1 MLRNAFVGRS
11 GCPHPDSKGSNMP
24 KKIEAFIEDFLD
36 YLLNVRGYSDTTV
49 QTYEIALRQMAEVSH
64 FYEEEGCW
72 VLDITPFRFKIVKN
86 SKKTIVKK
94 LSAVRSF
101 VKYLEDQC
109 HLPVRLLSD
118 ESIKVPQSLPKPIEE
133 KYIDEVLE
141 KATIE
146 ERVLVSMLY
155 GLGLRISELSSM
167 RLEDIQS
174 EWVEVHGKG
183 NKVRQLPLLPTLR
196 QLLDTYLANAKPK
209 RYLFEKG
216 NAPMNSAQLRY
227 KLTKLFKES
236 GLKATP
242 HQLRHSFATH
252 LLNHGARIAD
262 VSELL
267 GHQTMATTQVYT
279 KLGSVKKMQEYMRAH
294 PLANEQRRN
303 EE

>member
-1 MLRNAFVGRS
+1 MRNEEPRIL
-11 GCPHPDSKGSNMP
+11 KY
-24 KKIEAFIEDFLD
+24 IESFLD
-36 YLLNVRGYSDTTV
+36 YLLNVRGYSETTV
-49 QTYEIALRQMAEVSH
+49 ETYEIALHQMAEVSH
-64 FYEEEGCW
+64 FYDENGIW

-94 LSAVRSF
+94 LSAVRSL

-109 HLPVRLLSD
+109 SLVLKVISD

-133 KYIDEVLE
+133 KYIDEVLQ

-146 ERVLVSMLY
+146 EKLLVSMLY
-155 GLGLRISELSSM
+155 GLGLRISELANM
-167 RLEDIQS
+167 RLEDIKS
-174 EWVEVHGKG
+174 EWVEVYGKG
-183 NKVRQLPLLPTLR
+183 NKVRQLPILPSLHTLLE
-196 QLLDTYLANAKPK
+196 TYVVNAKPK
-209 RYLFEKG
+209 KYLFEKG

-227 KLTKLFKES
+227 KLTKLFNAS

-267 GHQTMATTQVYT
+267 GHETMATTQVYT
-279 KLGSVKKMQEYMRAH
+279 KLGSVKKMQEYMKAH
-294 PLANEQRRN
+294 PLANEQRNN

>member
-1 MLRNAFVGRS
+1 MRNEEPRITGY
-11 GCPHPDSKGSNMP
+11 
-24 KKIEAFIEDFLD
+24 IEDFLD
-36 YLLNVRGYSDTTV
+36 YLLNVRGYSDATV
-49 QTYEIALRQMAEVSH
+49 ETYEIALRQMAEVSH
-64 FYEEEGCW
+64 FYEEDGVW

-94 LSAVRSF
+94 LSAVRSL
-101 VKYLEDQC
+101 VKYMEDQC
-109 HLPVRLLSD
+109 HLSVKIISD

-133 KYIDEVLE
+133 KYIDEVLQ
-141 KATIE
+141 KATVE
-146 ERVLVSMLY
+146 EKLLVSMLY
-155 GLGLRISELSSM
+155 GLGLRISELSGLK
-167 RLEDIQS
+167 LEDIRAG
-174 EWVEVHGKG
+174 WVEIHGKG
-183 NKVRQLPLLPTLR
+183 NKVRQLPLLDSL
-196 QLLDTYLANAKPK
+196 QELLQIYLKNQKPK
-209 RYLFEKG
+209 KYLFEKG

-252 LLNHGARIAD
+252 LLNHGARISD

-267 GHQTMATTQVYT
+267 GHETMATTQVYT

-294 PLANEQRRN
+294 PLADVTHQPS